1 MRRGGGVSHAGLG
14 QGRLLLNSLRVRV
27 RVHVRVYVAN
37 PRHYLRPGF

>member
-27 RVHVRVYVAN
+27 RVHVRVYVAKL
-37 PRHYLRPGF
+37 RHYLRPGF